1 MCGGQTELRRA
12 LTFFQFKNPHASVSF
27 HNGGLVN
34 IIVDER
40 ELTDLETHL
49 DNLSAPH
56 KVVSLSTKYTKNGK
70 TYNHNLYNMVQH
82 INASNIGKV
91 KKGAP
96 ITYFDNLA
104 KDTDEHT
111 KDLSNLAGDDSGSY
125 GSPKTTSITLQ
136 DSEAPSASSSSTVGV
151 CGTVQPLYGRT
162 CPTGYFYFD
171 DMTGNPSQYPC
182 VPNGNTCDLE
192 TGQQ

>member
-1 MCGGQTELRRA
+1 MCGGQTELQKT
-12 LTFFQFKNPHASVSF
+12 LVVFQFTNPGASVSF
-27 HNGGLVN
+27 RNGGTVH

-40 ELTDLETHL
+40 ELKELETHL
-49 DNLSAPH
+49 NKLSTPH
-56 KVVSLSTKYTKNGK
+56 RLLSLSVKYTKRGR
-70 TYNHNLYNMVQH
+70 TYNHNLYNMVQY

-104 KDTDEHT
+104 KDIDGYT

-136 DSEAPSASSSSTVGV
+136 DSEAPSASSSTVGV
-151 CGTVQPLYGRT
+151 CGTVQPVYGKT

-171 DMTGNPSQYPC
+171 DMTGNPDQYPC
-182 VPNGNTCDLE
+182 VPDGNTCNLE

>member
-1 MCGGQTELRRA
+1 MCGQTELQKA
-12 LTFFQFKNPHASVSF
+12 LVFFQFTNPGASVSYR
-27 HNGGLVN
+27 NGGLVN

-56 KVVSLSTKYTKNGK
+56 KVLSLSTKYTKNGK

-82 INASNIGKV
+82 INASNIGNV

-104 KDTDEHT
+104 KDIDGHT
-111 KDLSNLAGDDSGSY
+111 KDLSDLAGDDSGSY

-136 DSEAPSASSSSTVGV
+136 DSEADSAGISVV
-151 CGTVQPLYGRT
+151 CACGTVQPSYGK
-162 CPTGYFYFD
+162 CPTGYFYLENI
-171 DMTGNPSQYPC
+171 TGDPNQCPC
-182 VPNGNTCDLE
+182 IPNGGPTCPLG
-192 TGQQ
+192 GQS